1 MNHYDAVLGAP
12 DEHERKAALD
22 RLIAELTR
30 PMGFEKW
37 HGLWD
42 RDYDTPDFY
51 DCLDRG
57 DLREAYQAGR
67 NYQREADA
75 QIAEL
80 ACEFIL
86 PADDLA
92 ITIAKAIR
100 EGDK

>member
-42 RDYDTPDFY
+42 RDYDTPDFC
-51 DCLDRG
+51 DCLGRG

-75 QIAEL
+75 QIA
-80 ACEFIL
+80 AG
-86 PADDLA
+86 DA
-92 ITIAKAIR
+92 ITPGCTALMIAKAIR